1 MTRVQLDTE
10 LLTLLKKMNRAELN
24 TELML
29 LMASQHQ
36 MAINVAIQGLNNLS
50 KNNRE
55 TLLHKAD
62 FTPQIERLYGIAD
75 ELNAQ

>member
-1 MTRVQLDTE
+1 MTRAQ
-10 LLTLLKKMNRAELN
+10 LN

-29 LMASQHQ
+29 LIASQNQ
-36 MAINVAIQGLNNLS
+36 MMINVTIQGLNNLS

-62 FTPQIERLYGIAD
+62 FTPQLDRLYGIAD